1 MTDKRQKGLPMYP
14 GAIKIYSFLTFF
26 IIGESIAIIA
36 QAYFLAR
43 AITNLFESVPIG
55 DVFASIGLF
64 FIAYMVRYVLSH
76 VQAAIAEKFA
86 LQTATMLREKVFH
99 TYFNQA
105 ASKIQKLGTGHIITL
120 AMEGVD
126 HVKTYVEIIGI
137 RMIKTFILPVFIV
150 IFTYTIDKKSAFI
163 FVITVPIIIMFMILL
178 GIAAQ
183 KMADKQYVTY
193 KRLSNHFIDSLRGL
207 ETLTY
212 LGKGKHHGKQIGRVS
227 DDYRQATMKTL
238 RIAFL
243 SSFAL
248 DFFTSLSIAFV
259 AVGLGLGLIDGN
271 VLLMP
276 ALTILILAPEYFS
289 PIKQVGKD
297 YHATLDGQIA
307 MSEINAFIADEEDSA
322 PTTHLAN
329 TIPKWSNTSTL
340 QLENVTITVDD
351 KALLQSVSLNAKHG
365 LNGIIGTSGAGK
377 TTILQV
383 LAGRIEP
390 STGTVKINGQTI
402 DSLHDAAWA
411 EQLAYI
417 PQHPYIF
424 PISLADNIRFYQP
437 DASNQVVEDIVSEI
451 GLRQFVDNLPDGIH
465 ENIGEGGRILSGGQE
480 QRVAI
485 ARALLSDKQIILLDE
500 PTAHL
505 DIETEY
511 EIKQLVLR
519 LFADKFVF
527 LATHRLHWMKEMNH
541 IYMLDAGEI
550 VATATH
556 DSLVIESGAY
566 RQFLNW
572 RRGDNDA

>member
-1 MTDKRQKGLPMYP
+1 MTEKRQKGLPMYP
-14 GAIKIYSFLTFF
+14 GAFKTYSMLT
-26 IIGESIAIIA
+26 ISIMIESIAIIA

-43 AITNLFESVPIG
+43 AITNLFDRLPISDVVAPIG
-55 DVFASIGLF
+55 FFFVAYIIRYLF
-64 FIAYMVRYVLSH
+64 SH
-76 VQAAIAEKFA
+76 IQAAVAEKYA
-86 LQTATMLREKVFH
+86 IKTATMLREKVFH
-99 TYFNQA
+99 TYFHRA
-105 ASKIQKLGTGHIITL
+105 ATKVQKHGTGHLITL

-137 RMIKTFILPVFIV
+137 RMIKTFILPTAIV

-163 FVITVPIIIMFMILL
+163 LVGAVPIIVIFMILL
-178 GIAAQ
+178 GVAAE

-212 LGKGKHHGKQIGRVS
+212 LGKSKRHGKQIGRVS
-227 DDYRQATMKTL
+227 DEYRQATMKTL

-259 AVGLGLGLIDGN
+259 AVGLGLRLIDGV

-276 ALTILILAPEYFS
+276 ALTILILAPEYFA

-307 MSEINAFIADEEDSA
+307 MADINSFIEDEAEEAASFEA
-322 PTTHLAN
+322 NEVPFWTTG
-329 TIPKWSNTSTL
+329 STL
-340 QLENVTITVDD
+340 DLKEITVKMED
-351 KALLQSVSLNAKHG
+351 KALLQSVTLHATHG

-377 TTILQV
+377 TTMLQV
-383 LAGRIEP
+383 LAGRLEP
-390 STGTVKINGQTI
+390 TDGAIYINGQKI
-402 DSLHDAAWA
+402 DTLHDPAWS

-437 DASNQVVEDIVSEI
+437 DATDAAVEDMITEI
-451 GLRQFVDNLPDGIH
+451 GLRQFVDDLPQGIY
-465 ENIGEGGRILSGGQE
+465 EKIGEGGRILSGGQE

-485 ARALLSDKQIILLDE
+485 ARALLSDKRIILLDE

-519 LFADKFVF
+519 LFKNKFVF

-541 IYMLDAGEI
+541 IYMLADGEV
-550 VATATH
+550 VASGKHEALMTT
-556 DSLVIESGAY
+556 ESAY
-566 RQFLNW
+566 QEFMDR
-572 RRGDNDA
+572 RRGGRDA

>member
-1 MTDKRQKGLPMYP
+1 MTEKRQKGLPMYP
-14 GAIKIYSFLTFF
+14 GAIKTYSFLTFF

-43 AITNLFESVPIG
+43 AITNLFDRMPIS
-55 DVFASIGLF
+55 DAFASIGLF
-64 FIAYMVRYVLSH
+64 FIAYMIRYVLSH

-99 TYFNQA
+99 TYFNRP
-105 ASKIQKLGTGHIITL
+105 ASKIQKLGTGYIITL

-126 HVKTYVEIIGI
+126 HVKAYVEIIGI
-137 RMIKTFILPVFIV
+137 RMIKTFILPIMIV
-150 IFTYTIDKKSAFI
+150 VFTYTIDKKSAFFFI
-163 FVITVPIIIMFMILL
+163 VTVPVIIIFMILL

-212 LGKGKHHGKQIGRVS
+212 LGEAKRHGKQIGRVS

-248 DFFTSLSIAFV
+248 DFFTSLSIAFI

-307 MSEINAFIADEEDSA
+307 MGEINQFIEDDTDIAKVTDSQTSI
-322 PTTHLAN
+322 PT
-329 TIPKWSNTSTL
+329 WSHASSL
-340 QLENVTITVDD
+340 QLENVTITVED
-351 KALLQSVSLNAKHG
+351 KVLLESVSMTAKHG

-390 STGTVKINGQTI
+390 TAGTVKINGQTV
-402 DSLHDAAWA
+402 DTLHDAAWS

-424 PISLADNIRFYQP
+424 PLSLADNIRFYQP
-437 DASNQVVEDIVSEI
+437 NASNENVEAIVTDI
-451 GLRQFVDNLPDGIH
+451 GLRLFVDNLPNGIH
-465 ENIGEGGRILSGGQE
+465 EKIGEGGRILSGGQE
-480 QRVAI
+480 QRIAI
-485 ARALLSDKQIILLDE
+485 ARALLSEKQIILLDE

-511 EIKQLVLR
+511 EIKQLVLG

-527 LATHRLHWMKEMNH
+527 LATHRLHWMKEMKQ

-550 VATATH
+550 VATGTH
-556 DSLVIESGAY
+556 ASLVNQPGPYKE
-566 RQFLNW
+566 FLNW

>member
-1 MTDKRQKGLPMYP
+1 MTEKRQKGLPMYP
-14 GAIKIYSFLTFF
+14 GAFKTYSMLT
-26 IIGESIAIIA
+26 ISIMIESIAIIA

-43 AITNLFESVPIG
+43 AITNLFDRLPISDVVAPIG
-55 DVFASIGLF
+55 FFFVAYIIRYLF
-64 FIAYMVRYVLSH
+64 SH
-76 VQAAIAEKFA
+76 IQAAVAEKYA
-86 LQTATMLREKVFH
+86 IKTATMLREKVFH
-99 TYFNQA
+99 TYFHRA
-105 ASKIQKLGTGHIITL
+105 ATKVQKHGTGHLITL

-137 RMIKTFILPVFIV
+137 RMIKTFILPTAIV

-163 FVITVPIIIMFMILL
+163 LVGAVPIIVIFMILL
-178 GIAAQ
+178 GVAAE

-212 LGKGKHHGKQIGRVS
+212 LGKSKRHGKQIGRVS
-227 DDYRQATMKTL
+227 DEYRQATMKTL

-259 AVGLGLGLIDGN
+259 AVGLGLRLIDGV

-276 ALTILILAPEYFS
+276 ALTILILAPEYFA

-307 MSEINAFIADEEDSA
+307 MADINSFIEDEGEEAASFEA
-322 PTTHLAN
+322 NEVPIWTTG
-329 TIPKWSNTSTL
+329 STL
-340 QLENVTITVDD
+340 DLKEIIVKMED
-351 KALLQSVSLNAKHG
+351 KALLQSVTLHATHG

-377 TTILQV
+377 TTMLQV
-383 LAGRIEP
+383 LAGRLEP
-390 STGTVKINGQTI
+390 TDGTIYINGQKI
-402 DSLHDAAWA
+402 DTLHDPAWS

-437 DASNQVVEDIVSEI
+437 DATDAAVEDMIIEI
-451 GLRQFVDNLPDGIH
+451 GLRQFVDDLPQGIH
-465 ENIGEGGRILSGGQE
+465 EKIGEGGRILSGGQE

-485 ARALLSDKQIILLDE
+485 ARALLSDKRIILLDE

-519 LFADKFVF
+519 LFKNKFVF
-527 LATHRLHWMKEMNH
+527 LATHRLHWMKEMDH
-541 IYMLDAGEI
+541 IYMLADGEV
-550 VATATH
+550 VASGKHEALMT
-556 DSLVIESGAY
+556 IESAY
-566 RQFLNW
+566 QEFMDR
-572 RRGDNDA
+572 RRGGRDA